1 MTHAGRPF
9 LEMPRRYVLQLN
21 VDWFQPYKHSPYS
34 SGGIYLSLMNLPRS
48 ERLKKENVLTAG
60 VIPGPDEPSLS
71 INTYLRPLVDELID
85 LWSNGFKYK
94 ARDDD
99 QVRSDALYLKKKNWH
114 TSRITI
120 CTNAKHI
127 IKA

>member
-1 MTHAGRPF
+1 
-9 LEMPRRYVLQLN
+9 
-21 VDWFQPYKHSPYS
+21 
-34 SGGIYLSLMNLPRS
+34 MNLPRS
-48 ERLKKENVLTAG
+48 ERLKKENVITAG

-114 TSRITI
+114 KSQITI
-120 CTNAKHI
+120 CTNAKHT